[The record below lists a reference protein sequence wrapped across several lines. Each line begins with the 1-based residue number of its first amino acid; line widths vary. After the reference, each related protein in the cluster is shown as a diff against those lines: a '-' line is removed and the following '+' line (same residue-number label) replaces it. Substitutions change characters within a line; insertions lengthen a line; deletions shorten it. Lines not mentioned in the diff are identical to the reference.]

1 MPFWEERTERACTL
15 LQKKVVLSVWWSA
28 AGLIHYSFLNPSEA
42 ITSEKYAQ
50 QIDEMHKK
58 IAMPTAST
66 GQPIGP
72 SSSLTMLDHMLCNQC
87 FKSWASWA
95 MKFCLICRI
104 LLTSHQSTNTTSK
117 YLDNFLHGKCFHNQ
131 QDSENHFQ
139 EGVKSQ
145 SMGFYIT
152 EINKL
157 ISCWHKYVVYN
168 GSYFD
173 Q

>member
-1 MPFWEERTERACTL
+1 MRSPPEKGCAYCLVVCSRPDPLQLSESQWSHYIWEVCSANWWDAQKNCNAYSQHWATDRA
-15 LQKKVVLSVWWSA
+15 QFFS
-28 AGLIHYSFLNPSEA
+28 
-42 ITSEKYAQ
+42 
-50 QIDEMHKK
+50 M
-58 IAMPTAST
+58 
-66 GQPIGP
+66 
-72 SSSLTMLDHMLCNQC
+72 TMLDHILCNQC

-95 MKFCLICRI
+95 MKFCLICHI
-104 LLTSHQSTNTTSK
+104 LLISHQSTNTTSK

-157 ISCWHKYVVYN
+157 ISCWQKYVDYN